1 MIAQSVPLL
10 TKGHTYAMCIYTVGR
25 RPLLSSSDSHLKF
38 ARFRKVRRKRRER
51 LQFKIDQAMDFYLA
65 SDSSPAIHSKTSA
78 KVIKRIG
85 FTKFWVFFL
94 AYLIYISYLC
104 HQINNNN
111 IIKEVIMEATKNNT
125 KEETIRKFKQLLKH
139 KEEMLERA
147 KQYDGIDIYTK
158 FANA

>member
-1 MIAQSVPLL
+1 M
-10 TKGHTYAMCIYTVGR
+10 GR
-25 RPLLSSSDSHLKF
+25 RPPLSSTERSMKF
-38 ARFRKVRRKRRER
+38 PRFRRVRRKRKANVF
-51 LQFKIDQAMDFYLA
+51 LIMIGQAMDFHFIA
-65 SDSSPAIHSKTSA
+65 SISMPAIHDKTTA

-94 AYLIYISYLC
+94 AYLIYFSYLC

-111 IIKEVIMEATKNNT
+111 IKKEVIMQATKNNT